1 MSDIQNTCCV
11 KQPECVG
18 LPPDHHR
25 HRIIVKNLLKKGGKD
40 NQVIFDTNVQ
50 FEFIRVV

>member
-25 HRIIVKNLLKKGGKD
+25 HRIIVKNLLKKGNN
-40 NQVIFDTNVQ
+40 NQAIFHTRVQ
-50 FEFIRVV
+50 FEFIIVV